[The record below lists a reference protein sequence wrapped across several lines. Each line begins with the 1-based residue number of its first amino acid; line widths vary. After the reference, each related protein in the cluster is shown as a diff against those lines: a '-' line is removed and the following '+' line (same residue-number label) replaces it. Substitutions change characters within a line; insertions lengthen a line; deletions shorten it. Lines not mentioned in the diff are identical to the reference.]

1 MLPPFDRDQRE
12 RSMTHAPRLGTF
24 LVPVLFLCSGAT
36 ALAYEVLWERALRL
50 SFGISTYSVAIVTGA
65 FMAGLSAGYA
75 LGRSRW
81 LERFHPL
88 RVYAVA
94 EAAIALY
101 ALAFPSLHHAVD
113 AVYLRSG
120 GSLAVRALL
129 AVALLVGPTV

>member
-12 RSMTHAPRLGTF
+12 RSVTPAPRLGTF

-75 LGRSRW
+75 LGRSRS

-94 EAAIALY
+94 EAAIGLY
-101 ALAFPSLHHAVD
+101 PLPFPSPP
-113 AVYLRSG
+113 R
-120 GSLAVRALL
+120 
-129 AVALLVGPTV
+129 AVALRYPRA